1 MNDDT
6 LTFSKAKKV
15 VEQFVAERDWQ
26 QFHSPKN
33 LSMDIAAE
41 AAELME
47 FFLWVES
54 SKSLEKFNQKQKDIE
69 DEVADV
75 LMGLLS
81 FCNTCN
87 IDLGAAFFAKLES
100 TKKKYPVDKV
110 KGRAVKYTDI

>member
-6 LTFSKAKKV
+6 LTLGRAKKS

-26 QFHSPKN
+26 KFHSPKN
-33 LSMDIAAE
+33 LSMNIAAE

-54 SKSLEKFNQKQKDIE
+54 ADSMSKLDEKRREIE
-69 DEVADV
+69 DEVADI
-75 LMGLLS
+75 LMGLLN
-81 FCNTCN
+81 FCNACN
-87 IDLGAAFFAKLES
+87 IDLGGAFLAKLES
-100 TKKKYPVDKV
+100 TKKKYPIDKV

>member
-1 MNDDT
+1 MIDDT
-6 LTFSKAKKV
+6 LTFSKAKQA

-26 QFHSPKN
+26 QFHTPKN
-33 LSMDIAAE
+33 LSMDIAAA

-54 SKSLEKFNQKQKDIE
+54 SKSLEKFNEKQHDIE

-75 LMGLLS
+75 LMGLFS

-87 IDLGAAFFAKLES
+87 IDLGAALFAKLES

-110 KGRAVKYTDI
+110 KGRAIKYTDI